1 MYTYAFEKIIKKH
14 TATNT
19 NSIFVLCGI
28 TPYIQIEKFND
39 HVTDKDTFD
48 KEGNL
53 DLFSAAWFGK
63 IFPKLISATT
73 FQILSH
79 QQYASINEY
88 LNEDF
93 FKDRIIVVYDNL
105 RTLYPIAKESYIEK
119 TDDTGAEK
127 RPDEMPVYQAE
138 QIKVGD
144 HYFYSL
150 KHFNDSLKKESFF
163 SIKKE
168 LSHTQM
174 TANDD
179 ICILDV
185 ISDPYGIDV
194 LVNECLEEDN
204 FQKQVLV
211 KVSDKNILNKATSKI
226 LQEFNY
232 LLSRFAGGI
241 YIQRNEIV
249 PKNYTPTNESII
261 LLKKYWGETAEFR
274 NILVYENPELSNDI
288 IPVSQGLLV
297 DTIIKEYKNGCEG
310 IQPRDIFIT
319 APTGAGKSLIFQL
332 PAFYAASKGDVTIV
346 VSPLKALMTDQVEAL
361 RSERQYNR
369 VEFINS
375 DLTLIDRDKI
385 IDGCKRGDVDI
396 LYLSPELLL
405 SYDIHYFIGERKLG
419 LLIVDEAHLITTWG
433 RDFRVDYWFFG
444 NHINKVRKYNNY
456 MFPLV
461 ALTATAV
468 YGGVNDMVFD
478 SINSLNMHDPH
489 KFIGNVRRENIE
501 FVIDTLS
508 YPKKRRHFSA

>member
-1 MYTYAFEKIIKKH
+1 
-14 TATNT
+14 
-19 NSIFVLCGI
+19 
-28 TPYIQIEKFND
+28 
-39 HVTDKDTFD
+39 
-48 KEGNL
+48 
-53 DLFSAAWFGK
+53 
-63 IFPKLISATT
+63 
-73 FQILSH
+73 
-79 QQYASINEY
+79 
-88 LNEDF
+88 
-93 FKDRIIVVYDNL
+93 
-105 RTLYPIAKESYIEK
+105 
-119 TDDTGAEK
+119 
-127 RPDEMPVYQAE
+127 MPVYQAE
-138 QIKVGD
+138 QMKVGN
-144 HYFYSL
+144 HYFYSI
-150 KHFNDSLKKESFF
+150 KHFNDNLKKEPFF
-163 SIKKE
+163 SMKKE
-168 LSHTQM
+168 LSYTQM
-174 TANDD
+174 TTNSD
-179 ICILDV
+179 ICFLDV

-204 FQKQVLV
+204 FQKQVFV
-211 KVSDKNILNKATSKI
+211 KISDKNILNKATSKI
-226 LQEFNY
+226 LQEFNH

-241 YIQRNEIV
+241 YIQRDEAV
-249 PKNYTPTNESII
+249 PKTYMPTNESVA
-261 LLKKYWGETAEFR
+261 LLKKYWGKAAEFR

-433 RDFRVDYWFFG
+433 RDFRVDYWFLG
-444 NHINKVRKYNNY
+444 NHINKVRKFNNY

-501 FVIDTLS
+501 FVIDTHEEYSTGGYDQNKETETVNFVKGIHELGMKGIV
-508 YPKKRRHFSA
+508 YAPYTRHINRLKENVIKLIQK